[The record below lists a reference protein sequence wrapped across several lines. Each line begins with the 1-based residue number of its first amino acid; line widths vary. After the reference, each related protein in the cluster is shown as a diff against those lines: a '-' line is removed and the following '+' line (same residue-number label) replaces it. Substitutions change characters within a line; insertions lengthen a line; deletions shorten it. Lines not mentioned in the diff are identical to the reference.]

1 MSGEELTA
9 LTQVIIDLKGQIERM
24 SERQDEMLDDVKK
37 IKQAVYDP
45 DSGIYARLRT
55 LELWKETT
63 SKIQWAVIMSLVAL
77 FTATVYKL
85 FVDVA

>member
-63 SKIQWAVIMSLVAL
+63 SKIQWAVVMSLVAL

-85 FVDVA
+85 FVDIA